1 MIQDMKKVIILLINL
16 FFMVSVFSQG
26 TKDFNYKMNIKE
38 KVILDTDMVEGFD
51 DGVALLMLENSQNI
65 DLLGV
70 TLVAGNTTMPRAC
83 ATAIKQVEI
92 IKSDTKIYLGSNL
105 PLSEK
110 RYTSSFF
117 EEEEKAGN
125 KIAYAGFLNILKNK
139 GIEQTIENDPFASY
153 KDVYKY
159 LYNKECTYKNVC
171 STEKSDSSGCNN
183 AVDFIIS
190 QVNKYPNEVILLS
203 IGPLTNIAL
212 AIEKDP
218 SLPSKVKKIVYMG
231 GAFYVEGN
239 STRNAEFNWWV
250 DPDAAKIAINSQWG
264 ISKTTSSK
272 EYNNQVIFGLETTNH
287 TNRMPQNIYN
297 KILDNTYD
305 EFRELLIRTK
315 GLESPRQLW
324 DVFAAA
330 YVIDPSI
337 VLSWNNQEIDNT
349 LNNKI
354 NGVYIDINTDSLENY
369 AQATVLEKNE
379 INSKSK
385 KAAIANYVDENKFFN
400 EIVYPLLIKK

>member
-1 MIQDMKKVIILLINL
+1 MA
-16 FFMVSVFSQG
+16 SVFSQG
-26 TKDFNYKMNIKE
+26 TKDFNYKMNVKE

-51 DGVALLMLENSQNI
+51 DGVALLMLENAQNI

-70 TLVAGNTTMPRAC
+70 TLVAGNTTMPKAC
-83 ATAIKQVEI
+83 ATAIKQVSI
-92 IKSDTKIYLGSNL
+92 INADTKIYLGSNL

-110 RYTSSFF
+110 RYTASFF

-125 KIAYAGFLNILKNK
+125 KIAYAGFLNIFRNK
-139 GIEQTIENDPFASY
+139 EIEYTLENDPFASY
-153 KDVYKY
+153 KAVYKY
-159 LYNKECTYKNVC
+159 LYNTECTYDNVY
-171 STEKSDSSGCNN
+171 SNEKSDAFGCNN
-183 AVDFIIS
+183 AVDFLIS
-190 QVNKYPNEVILLS
+190 QVNKYPNEITLLA

-218 SLPSKVKKIVYMG
+218 SFPSKVKRIVYMG
-231 GAFYVEGN
+231 GAFYVRGN

-250 DPDAAKIAINSQWG
+250 DPDAAKIAINSNWG
-264 ISKTTSSK
+264 ITKTNISK
-272 EYNNQVIFGLETTNH
+272 EYNNQVIFGLDTTNH
-287 TNRMPQNIYN
+287 TNRMPQDIYN

-305 EFRELLIRTK
+305 EFREILIRTK
-315 GLESPRQLW
+315 GLESPRHLW

-349 LNNKI
+349 LNKKI
-354 NGVYIDINTDSLENY
+354 NGVYIDINTDSFENY
-369 AQATVLEKNE
+369 AKATVLEKNE

-385 KAAIANYVDENKFFN
+385 KAAIANCIDENKFFN
-400 EIVYPLLIKK
+400 EIVCPLLIKK